1 MAGGAVHRYRR
12 VCEALTMGDN
22 AFNEALTAKR
32 AREYTHQ
39 NALALT
45 PRQEA
50 IRSAVGN
57 AFASMIPGVGDVMDA
72 REGYDTLR
80 EAGGDFERGDY
91 LSGIGNTLSGAAIGA
106 SALIPFLGMGGIKRA
121 AENVGEAVNEGRK
134 GIRAYHGSPHDF
146 DRFSMDKIGTG
157 EGAQA
162 YGHGL
167 YFAQQED
174 VARGYRDRLTDP
186 SRTIPGRYSGAD
198 ITEEVLPGRAG
209 RLAKSALG
217 QYYERP
223 VADAIRGLENN
234 KKYVVQDD
242 VLPAYDEA
250 IEFLRKAETTPDAG
264 PGRMYEVNIDAD
276 EADFLDWDAP
286 LSGQSERVRERLGG
300 FTLETQIEDGMS
312 LMPGAK
318 LRIET
323 DPDLPEYPR
332 YFMEMD
338 NGQRFR
344 LQAGDLKNMVAQK
357 GDEVRGNNIV
367 STIARGVGG
376 ERAAT
381 DALREA
387 GIPGIKYKD
396 AGSRGVDGVEAS
408 RNFVVFDDK
417 LVSILRKYGVAGLLA
432 AGLTA
437 QQAEQFVAQ
446 YEGQPGGGI

>member
-1 MAGGAVHRYRR
+1 MASRAVHRYRR

-106 SALIPFLGMGGIKRA
+106 SALIPFLGFGGIKRA
-121 AENVGEAVNEGRK
+121 AENVGEAVSDGRK

-174 VARGYRDRLTDP
+174 TAQQYRDALKYPRVKNP
-186 SRTIPGRYSGAD
+186 SNAVEQVAD
-198 ITEEVLPGRAG
+198 DLNYHRGDAAGLKRIYEGMLERGSPDAQKMAREKLDALPE
-209 RLAKSALG
+209 ALG
-217 QYYERP
+217 
-223 VADAIRGLENN
+223 
-234 KKYVVQDD
+234 KY
-242 VLPAYDEA
+242 
-250 IEFLRKAETTPDAG
+250 KG
-264 PGRMYEVNIDAD
+264 HMYEVNIDAD

-286 LSGQSERVRERLGG
+286 FGKQPQRAQDAMKKAWEDAGG
-300 FTLETQIEDGMS
+300 TLEGRTLPPFASRDDAGIESM
-312 LMPGAK
+312 LAA
-318 LRIET
+318 
-323 DPDLPEYPR
+323 
-332 YFMEMD
+332 MEMSM
-338 NGQRFR
+338 G
-344 LQAGDLKNMVAQK
+344 
-357 GDEVRGNNIV
+357 RGKQ
-367 STIARGVGG
+367 G
-376 ERAAT
+376 AAET
-381 DALREA
+381 YLREA

-417 LVSILRKYGVAGLLA
+417 LISILRKYGVAGLLA

-437 QQAEQFVAQ
+437 QQADQFVAQ
-446 YEGQPGGGI
+446 YEGQPGGGV